1 MTMSCEAE
9 KNVTAKDKTATL
21 YKLISGWDCPRKN
34 IEDIKNTW
42 DNSSQPL
49 LRPNVEITYRSNKGA
64 HRNLRE

>member
-21 YKLISGWDCPRKN
+21 YKLISGCDCPRKN

-42 DNSSQPL
+42 DNSSQPFFDPRQRL
-49 LRPNVEITYRSNKGA
+49 HNDQTKEPIEI
-64 HRNLRE
+64 